1 MRYFDYFTWEEEEA
15 VFFSAPTPFD
25 HTTERELLAYAVGAA
40 LYCPA
45 TRQTISEDIL
55 NRKHEGLTTM
65 VIDLEDAVGDHLVEM
80 AEESLLQQIFR
91 LSSFLKIGSLSR
103 DHLPL
108 LFIRIRS
115 AQQLARI
122 IERLEEKISLI
133 TGFIFPKFTA
143 ANGEA
148 YFSQIAAFNSQQSE
162 GAPVLY
168 GLPILETPA
177 IIYRES
183 RMEELLAIKQLLD
196 RYQRY
201 VLNVRIGATDFSSL
215 FGLRRS
221 KTMTIYDI
229 LPVRDCMADIINI
242 FGRMDSSYVISG
254 PVWEYFSSSKQAP
267 VPSLFPLQPEQLSGR
282 GERWPLRHSAAPE
295 TDGLLREVMMDKE
308 NGIIGKTIIHPS
320 HIRPVQSLYA
330 VTYEEYIDAQSII
343 ASHNGYIGVLKSD
356 YANKMNEVK
365 PHMNWANRVI
375 ARSKIYGVLHEEQ
388 HFIAL
393 LASQEQAY
401 V

>member
-1 MRYFDYFTWEEEEA
+1 M
-15 VFFSAPTPFD
+15 
-25 HTTERELLAYAVGAA
+25 
-40 LYCPA
+40 YCPA

-80 AEESLLQQIFR
+80 AEDSLLQQIFR

-148 YFSQIAAFNSQQSE
+148 YFSQIAAFNRQQSV
-162 GAPVLY
+162 GSPVLY

-177 IIYRES
+177 IIYRET
-183 RMEELLAIKQLLD
+183 RLEELLAIKQLLD

-242 FGRMDSSYVISG
+242 FGRMDASYVISG
-254 PVWEYFSSSKQAP
+254 PVWEYFSSSKQAS
-267 VPSLFPLQPEQLSGR
+267 VPSLFPLQPEQLSGK
-282 GERWPLRHSAAPE
+282 GERWPLRHSAALE

-343 ASHNGYIGVLKSD
+343 ASHNGYVGVLKSD

-365 PHMNWANRVI
+365 PHMNWANRVM